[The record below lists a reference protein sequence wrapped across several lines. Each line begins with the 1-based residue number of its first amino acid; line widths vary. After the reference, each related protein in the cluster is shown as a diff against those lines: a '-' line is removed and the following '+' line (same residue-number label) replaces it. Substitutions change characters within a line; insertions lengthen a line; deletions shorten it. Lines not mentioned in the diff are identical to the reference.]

1 MYRNIKSNGVGKMK
15 ALMLASVAS
24 MIDQF
29 NMENIALLQNMGY
42 KVDVACNFLQGS
54 TSSEERMADFRK
66 ELEEKQIRAFL
77 VPIPRKIS
85 AIKQIMASY
94 RQIKNLVEQEKY
106 QLVHCH
112 SPIGGAIARMA
123 CREQRKKGLR
133 VIYTAHG
140 FHFYTGA
147 PKKNWMIFYPI
158 EKWLSKY
165 TDVLITI
172 CKEDYERAKQ
182 CMNAKKIVYIPGI
195 GVDAEGIGA
204 MPKHEEK
211 RQELGLKGDDKLL
224 LSIGELNRNKNHE
237 VILRA
242 MAKLQRKD
250 VHLAI
255 CGKGKLENY
264 LKQLAKELGIEK
276 QVHLLGFRTDAK
288 EWLTVTDIFVF
299 PSFREGLPVS
309 LMEAMAAGLP
319 VVATKIRGTTDLVV
333 PEKGGY
339 LHGTT
344 QVEQMAFSI
353 GQLLDDDRKRE
364 EMGNYNKTVIRN
376 FSIIKVQEIMKTL
389 YESK

>member
-1 MYRNIKSNGVGKMK
+1 
-15 ALMLASVAS
+15 MLASVAS

-29 NMENIALLQNMGY
+29 NMENIGLLQSMGY
-42 KVDVACNFLQGS
+42 QVDVACNFLHGS
-54 TSSEERMADFRK
+54 TSSKERVEAFQK
-66 ELEEKQIRAFL
+66 ELSEKQIRSIY

-85 AIKQIMASY
+85 AWKDIVESY
-94 RQIKNLVEQEKY
+94 RQVKKLVEEEEY

-112 SPIGGAIARMA
+112 SPIGGAIARLA
-123 CREQRKKGLR
+123 CRKQRKKGLR

-172 CKEDYERAKQ
+172 CKEDYNRAKK
-182 CMNAKKIVYIPGI
+182 CMHARKIVYIPGV
-195 GVDAEGIGA
+195 GVDVDKISA
-204 MPKHEEK
+204 MSKKEEK
-211 RQELGLKGDDKLL
+211 RQELGLKENDTLL
-224 LSIGELNRNKNHE
+224 LSIGELNKNKNHE

-242 MAKLQRKD
+242 MAKLNRKD
-250 VHLAI
+250 VHLAV
-255 CGKGKLENY
+255 CGKGDLEPY
-264 LKQLAKELGIEK
+264 LTQLAKELGIEK
-276 QVHLLGFRTDAK
+276 QIHLLGFRTDAK
-288 EWLTVTDIFVF
+288 EWLTIADIFVF

-319 VVATKIRGTTDLVV
+319 VVATKIRGTTDLIV

-339 LHGTT
+339 LHSATD
-344 QVEQMAFSI
+344 VECIASSI
-353 GQLLDDDRKRE
+353 NKLLDNDRIRK
-364 EMGNYNKTVIRN
+364 EMRKYNQTVIRN
-376 FSIIKVQEIMKTL
+376 FSIAKVQEIMKTI

>member
-1 MYRNIKSNGVGKMK
+1 MR

-29 NMENIALLQNMGY
+29 NMENIALLQAMGY
-42 KVDVACNFLQGS
+42 QVDVACNFLHGS
-54 TSSEERMADFRK
+54 TSSKERVADFQK
-66 ELEEKQIRAFL
+66 ELQEKQIRSIF

-85 AIKQIMASY
+85 AVKEIIASY
-94 RQIKNLVEQEKY
+94 RQVKRLVEQEKY

-112 SPIGGAIARMA
+112 SPIGGAIARLA
-123 CREQRKKGLR
+123 CRKQRKKGLR

-147 PKKNWMIFYPI
+147 PKKNWIIFFPI
-158 EKWLSKY
+158 EKWLSKC

-172 CKEDYERAKQ
+172 CKEDYERANK
-182 CMNAKKIVYIPGI
+182 CMHAKKIVYIPGI
-195 GVDAEGIGA
+195 GVDVEKIGV

-211 RQELGLKGDDKLL
+211 RQEIGIEKNDKLL
-224 LSIGELNRNKNHE
+224 LSIGELNKNKNHE

-242 MAKLQRKD
+242 MEKLKRKD

-255 CGKGKLENY
+255 CGKGELENY

-288 EWLTVTDIFVF
+288 EWLTVADIFVF

-319 VVATKIRGTTDLVV
+319 VVATKIRGTTDLIV

-339 LHGTT
+339 LHNAT
-344 QVEQMAFSI
+344 QVENMARSI
-353 GQLLDDDRKRE
+353 EKLLDDSRVRE
-364 EMGNYNKTVIRN
+364 QMGKYNKTVIRG
-376 FSIIKVQEIMKTL
+376 FSTIKVQEIMKTI
-389 YESK
+389 YEGKYIKQ

>member
-1 MYRNIKSNGVGKMK
+1 MK

-29 NMENIALLQNMGY
+29 NMENIRLLQTMGY
-42 KVDVACNFLQGS
+42 QVDVACNFLQGS
-54 TSSEERMADFRK
+54 TSSKERVEAFQK
-66 ELEEKQIRAFL
+66 ELSEKQIRSIF

-85 AIKQIMASY
+85 AMKEIFASY
-94 RQIKNLVEQEKY
+94 RQVKKLVEQEEY

-112 SPIGGAIARMA
+112 SPIGGAIARLA
-123 CREQRKKGLR
+123 CRKQRKKGLR

-147 PKKNWMIFYPI
+147 PKKNWVIFYPI

-172 CKEDYERAKQ
+172 CKEDYERAKK
-182 CMNAKKIVYIPGI
+182 CMNAKEIRYIPGI
-195 GVDAEGIGA
+195 GVDVDRIGA

-211 RQELGLKGDDKLL
+211 RQEIGIENEDKLL
-224 LSIGELNRNKNHE
+224 LSIGELNKNKNHE
-237 VILRA
+237 VILQA
-242 MAKLQRKD
+242 MARLKRKD

-255 CGKGKLENY
+255 CGKGELEQN
-264 LKQLAKELGIEK
+264 LKQLARELGLEK

-288 EWLTVTDIFVF
+288 QWLTVADIFVF

-319 VVATKIRGTTDLVV
+319 VVATKIRGTTDLIV

-339 LHGTT
+339 LHGATE
-344 QVEQMAFSI
+344 VEQMAQSI
-353 GQLLDDDRKRE
+353 GKLLDSDRIRE
-364 EMGNYNKTVIRN
+364 QMGIYNKTVIRG
-376 FSIIKVQEIMKTL
+376 FSTIKVQEIMKTI
-389 YESK
+389 YESECMEQ

>member
-1 MYRNIKSNGVGKMK
+1 MK

-29 NMENIALLQNMGY
+29 NMENITLLQVMGY
-42 KVDVACNFLQGS
+42 QVDVACNFLHGS
-54 TSSEERMADFRK
+54 TSSKERVAAFQK
-66 ELEEKQIRAFL
+66 ELCKKQIRSIF

-85 AIKQIMASY
+85 AVKEIVASY
-94 RQIKNLVEQEKY
+94 RQVKRLVEQEEY

-112 SPIGGAIARMA
+112 SPIGGAIARLA
-123 CREQRKKGLR
+123 CRKQRKKGLR

-147 PKKNWMIFYPI
+147 PKKNWIIFYPI

-172 CKEDYERAKQ
+172 CKEDYTRANK
-182 CMNAKKIVYIPGI
+182 CMHAKKIVYIPGI
-195 GVDAEGIGA
+195 GVDVERIAA
-204 MPKHEEK
+204 MPKYEEK
-211 RQELGLKGDDKLL
+211 RQEIGIENEEKLL
-224 LSIGELNRNKNHE
+224 LSIGELNKNKNHE
-237 VILRA
+237 IILRA
-242 MAKLQRKD
+242 MAKIKRKD

-255 CGKGKLENY
+255 CGKGELEKY

-288 EWLTVTDIFVF
+288 EWLTVADVFVF

-319 VVATKIRGTTDLVV
+319 VVATKIRGTTDLIV
-333 PEKGGY
+333 PGKGGY

-344 QVEQMAFSI
+344 QVEQIAQSISELLNNDRTRGEMGKYNKMVIQKFSI
-353 GQLLDDDRKRE
+353 
-364 EMGNYNKTVIRN
+364 T
-376 FSIIKVQEIMKTL
+376 KVQEIMKTI

>member
-1 MYRNIKSNGVGKMK
+1 MK

-29 NMENIALLQNMGY
+29 NMENIALLQAMGY
-42 KVDVACNFLQGS
+42 QVDVACNFLQGS
-54 TSSEERMADFRK
+54 TSSKERVETFQK
-66 ELEEKQIRAFL
+66 ELSEKRIRSIY

-85 AIKQIMASY
+85 AVKEIFESY
-94 RQIKNLVEQEKY
+94 LQVKKLVEQEEY

-112 SPIGGAIARMA
+112 SPIGGAIARLA
-123 CREQRKKGLR
+123 CRKQRKKGLR

-158 EKWLSKY
+158 EKCLSKY

-172 CKEDYERAKQ
+172 CKEDYERAKK
-182 CMNAKKIVYIPGI
+182 CMNAKEIKYIPGI
-195 GVDAEGIGA
+195 GVDVERIGA

-211 RQELGLKGDDKLL
+211 RQEIGIENGDKLL
-224 LSIGELNRNKNHE
+224 LSIGELNKNKNHE
-237 VILRA
+237 VILKA
-242 MAKLQRKD
+242 MARLKRKD

-255 CGKGKLENY
+255 CGKGELEQD
-264 LKQLAKELGIEK
+264 LKQLAKELGIDK

-288 EWLTVTDIFVF
+288 QWLTVADIFVF

-319 VVATKIRGTTDLVV
+319 VVATKIRGTTDLIV

-339 LHGTT
+339 LHGATE
-344 QVEQMAFSI
+344 VEQMARSI
-353 GQLLDDDRKRE
+353 GELLDDDRTRE
-364 EMGNYNKTVIRN
+364 RMGNYNKMVIRG
-376 FSIIKVQEIMKTL
+376 FSIIKVQEIMKTI
-389 YESK
+389 YESKSMEQ

>member
-1 MYRNIKSNGVGKMK
+1 MK

-29 NMENIALLQNMGY
+29 NMENIALLQSMGY
-42 KVDVACNFLQGS
+42 QVDVACNFLHGS
-54 TSSEERMADFRK
+54 TSSKERVEAFQK
-66 ELEEKQIRAFL
+66 ELNEKQIRSIY

-85 AIKQIMASY
+85 AWKDIVASY
-94 RQIKNLVEQEKY
+94 RQVKQLVEQEEY

-112 SPIGGAIARMA
+112 SPIGGAIARLA
-123 CREQRKKGLR
+123 CRKQRKKDLR

-172 CKEDYERAKQ
+172 CKEDYKRAKE
-182 CMNAKKIVYIPGI
+182 CMHAKEIVYIPGV
-195 GVDAEGIGA
+195 GVDVDKISA
-204 MPKHEEK
+204 MPKQEEK
-211 RQELGLKGDDKLL
+211 REELGLKENDTLL
-224 LSIGELNRNKNHE
+224 LSIGELNKNKNHE

-242 MAKLQRKD
+242 MAKLNRND
-250 VHLAI
+250 VHYAI
-255 CGKGKLENY
+255 CGKGDLELY
-264 LKQLAKELGIEK
+264 LTQLAKKLGIEN

-288 EWLTVTDIFVF
+288 EWLTVADIFVF

-319 VVATKIRGTTDLVV
+319 VVATNIRGTTDLIV
-333 PEKGGY
+333 PEEGGY
-339 LHGTT
+339 LYSATDVECMT
-344 QVEQMAFSI
+344 QSI
-353 GQLLDDDRKRE
+353 DKLLDNDRTRK
-364 EMGNYNKTVIRN
+364 EMGKYNQTVIRD
-376 FSIIKVQEIMKTL
+376 FSITKVKEIMKTI

>member
-1 MYRNIKSNGVGKMK
+1 MELVIMK

-29 NMENIALLQNMGY
+29 NMENIALLQAMGY
-42 KVDVACNFLQGS
+42 EVDVACNFSQGS
-54 TSSEERMADFRK
+54 TSSKERVEAFQK
-66 ELEEKQIRAFL
+66 ELSKKQIRSIF

-85 AIKQIMASY
+85 AIKEIFSSY
-94 RQIKNLVEQEKY
+94 CQVKKLVEQEEY

-112 SPIGGAIARMA
+112 SPIGGAIARLA
-123 CREQRKKGLR
+123 CRKQRKKGLR

-172 CKEDYERAKQ
+172 CKEDYGRARK

-195 GVDAEGIGA
+195 GVDVAKIGA
-204 MPKHEEK
+204 MPKYEEK
-211 RQELGLKGDDKLL
+211 RQEIGIANDDKLL
-224 LSIGELNRNKNHE
+224 LSIGELNKNKNHE
-237 VILRA
+237 VILQA
-242 MAKLQRKD
+242 MARLKRED

-255 CGKGKLENY
+255 CGKGELEQD
-264 LKQLAKELGIEK
+264 LKQLAKKLGIEK

-288 EWLTVTDIFVF
+288 QWLTVADIFVF

-309 LMEAMAAGLP
+309 LMEAMAAGLS
-319 VVATKIRGTTDLVV
+319 VVATKIRGTTDLIV
-333 PEKGGY
+333 PGKGGY
-339 LHGTT
+339 LHGAT
-344 QVEQMAFSI
+344 QVEQIAGSI
-353 GQLLDDDRKRE
+353 GRLLDDDRTRE
-364 EMGNYNKTVIRN
+364 DMGKYNKMVIRG
-376 FSIIKVQEIMKTL
+376 FSTIKVQEIMKSI
-389 YESK
+389 YESKCMGQ

>member
-1 MYRNIKSNGVGKMK
+1 MK

-29 NMENIALLQNMGY
+29 NMENIALLQSMGY
-42 KVDVACNFLQGS
+42 QVDVACNFLHGS
-54 TSSEERMADFRK
+54 TSSKERMEAFQK
-66 ELEEKQIRAFL
+66 ELNDKQIRSIY

-85 AIKQIMASY
+85 AWKDIVVSY
-94 RQIKNLVEQEKY
+94 RQVKRLVEEEEY

-112 SPIGGAIARMA
+112 SPIGGAIARLA
-123 CREQRKKGLR
+123 CRKQRKKGLR

-172 CKEDYERAKQ
+172 CKEDYERAQK
-182 CMNAKKIVYIPGI
+182 CMNAKEIVYIPGV
-195 GVDAEGIGA
+195 GVDVDKISS
-204 MPKHEEK
+204 MPKQKEM
-211 RQELGLKGDDKLL
+211 RRELGLKNDDKLL
-224 LSIGELNRNKNHE
+224 LSIGELNKNKNHE

-242 MAKLQRKD
+242 MATLERKD
-250 VHLAI
+250 VHFAV
-255 CGKGKLENY
+255 CGKGNLENY
-264 LKQLAKELGIEK
+264 LLQLAKELGIEN

-288 EWLTVTDIFVF
+288 AWLTVADIFVF

-319 VVATKIRGTTDLVV
+319 VVATKIRGTTDLIV
-333 PEKGGY
+333 PGTGGC
-339 LHGTT
+339 LHDATD
-344 QVEQMAFSI
+344 VERMSQSI
-353 GQLLDDDRKRE
+353 DWLLDNDRKRK
-364 EMGNYNKTVIRN
+364 EMGAFNQSVVCD
-376 FSIIKVQEIMKTL
+376 FSITKVQEIMKPI

>member
-1 MYRNIKSNGVGKMK
+1 MK

-29 NMENIALLQNMGY
+29 NMENIALLQSMGY
-42 KVDVACNFLQGS
+42 QVDVACNFMHGS
-54 TSSEERMADFRK
+54 TSSKERVEAFQQ
-66 ELEEKQIRAFL
+66 ELQEKQIRSIS

-85 AIKQIMASY
+85 AWKDIVTSY
-94 RQIKNLVEQEKY
+94 RQVKQLVEEEEY

-112 SPIGGAIARMA
+112 SPIGGVIARLA
-123 CREQRKKGLR
+123 CRKQRKKGLR

-165 TDVLITI
+165 TDVLLTI

-182 CMNAKKIVYIPGI
+182 CMHAEKIVYIPGI
-195 GVDAEGIGA
+195 GVDVDKISA
-204 MPKHEEK
+204 MPKQEEK
-211 RQELGLKGDDKLL
+211 RQELGLQAEDKLL
-224 LSIGELNRNKNHE
+224 LSIGELNKNKNHE

-242 MAKLQRKD
+242 MAKLKRND
-250 VHLAI
+250 VHLVV
-255 CGKGKLENY
+255 CGKGNLEQY
-264 LKQLAKELGIEK
+264 LIQLAKELGIEK

-288 EWLTVTDIFVF
+288 EWLTVADLFLF

-319 VVATKIRGTTDLVV
+319 VVATKIRGTTDLIV

-339 LHGTT
+339 LHDATD
-344 QVEQMAFSI
+344 VEQMAQSI
-353 GQLLDDDRKRE
+353 DKLLDDDRIRE
-364 EMGNYNKTVIRN
+364 EMGTYNQSVIHG
-376 FSIIKVQEIMKTL
+376 FSITRVQEIMQTV
-389 YESK
+389 YGSK

>member
-1 MYRNIKSNGVGKMK
+1 MK

-29 NMENIALLQNMGY
+29 NMENIALLQSMGY
-42 KVDVACNFLQGS
+42 QVDVACNFSQGS
-54 TSSEERMADFRK
+54 TSSKERMAAFQE
-66 ELEEKQIRAFL
+66 ELKEKQIRSIA

-85 AIKQIMASY
+85 AIKEIITSY
-94 RQIKNLVEQEKY
+94 RQVKKLVEQEEY
-106 QLVHCH
+106 QLIHCH

-123 CREQRKKGLR
+123 CKKQRKKGLR
-133 VIYTAHG
+133 IIYTAHG

-172 CKEDYERAKQ
+172 CKEDYERAKR
-182 CMNAKKIVYIPGI
+182 CMNAKEIVYIPGI
-195 GVDAEGIGA
+195 GVDTERIGA

-211 RQELGLKGDDKLL
+211 RQELGLGKQDTLL
-224 LSIGELNRNKNHE
+224 VSIGELNRNKNHE

-242 MAKLQRKD
+242 MAKLKRKD

-255 CGKGKLENY
+255 CGKGDLETY
-264 LKQLAKELGIEK
+264 LTQLATELGIEK

-288 EWLTVTDIFVF
+288 EWLTVADMFVF

-319 VVATKIRGTTDLVV
+319 VVATKIRGTTDLIV
-333 PEKGGY
+333 PGKGGY
-339 LHGTT
+339 LHDATD
-344 QVEQMAFSI
+344 VENMSYSI
-353 GQLLDDDRKRE
+353 GELLNDDRKRQ
-364 EMGNYNKTVIRN
+364 EMGDYNQKVICN
-376 FSIIKVQEIMKTL
+376 FSITKVQEIMKTI
-389 YESK
+389 YEESK